1 MLMFVKWFCYL
12 DYYTDICITIKQTN
26 KIMAK
31 PIKCKLRLHGQC
43 SEFTTSEF
51 ESISK
56 AKQWVAECWDKPYTI
71 LRLK

>member
-1 MLMFVKWFCYL
+1 
-12 DYYTDICITIKQTN
+12 
-26 KIMAK
+26 MAK